1 MEQQDNA
8 FVIQH
13 QGFSYLTQQLNNV
26 HANLCMS
33 LTLPHRLVNAGKAR
47 TLFKI
52 KQLTL
57 AHAHL
62 HSSTTVQLLLA
73 HACSRE

>member
-1 MEQQDNA
+1 MEDNA

-13 QGFSYLTQQLNNV
+13 QGISYLTLQLNNV
-26 HANLCMS
+26 HAKLCMS
-33 LTLPHRLVNAGKAR
+33 ITLPHRLVNAGKAR
-47 TLFKI
+47 TLLKI
-52 KQLTL
+52 KQIKF

-73 HACSRE
+73 HASSRL